1 MVYAAAASA
10 LRWPM
15 QWIRNFSP
23 QAAGTTLG
31 LIVIQVGIGVVMK
44 AAQTS
49 GSYSFSP
56 SASVTISEF
65 LKLLLSLA
73 LFYRQ
78 WQQRP
83 MEYVKF
89 ADDGE
94 ESAIPLTTTISA
106 TDGKEEQDKEREVGF
121 ENGYSASFD
130 AERGHLVAQP
140 RSGLAAF
147 WIDLRN
153 SITEQKSAGYYVLAL
168 CYTLINNSIFV
179 FYKLAD
185 PGTIQLAKSSGTG
198 VTALI
203 LTYCL
208 NASISKLQW
217 IAIVIQMF
225 GLILT
230 QYKASSGTTYPWT
243 TYSIL
248 LLQVILSASS
258 GVYNQYLLKQHDSN
272 LHVDNMCFTPPGYT
286 SAGAVM
292 VIVSNVFIGL
302 AITAVYK
309 YANAVIK
316 CFATALSTGILLCIA
331 TLLLGTELGEMVLI
345 GTAICFY
352 ASWLYL
358 DNPSTE
364 KSHQYATSGRA
375 SSFDVVDLARGM
387 YSKFCKTLL
396 FIFTLLTMSSV
407 AFLTLK
413 KSEMP
418 GFSPMADVS
427 PGGSVSNINRGS
439 DSAFGNSLAMI
450 RFNSARPERIPMLKK
465 YEPFFHT
472 VHISMP
478 ELMPEHPADFHNLT
492 VDQYPN
498 VYTIYKMVS
507 DLMET
512 MLADTSEMEGLLY
525 FHFDAW
531 IDPMAWNDE
540 TEKNKIRFP
549 NSTDLQKGPVF
560 RCMSDTGGSKWWGY
574 GEGHQN
580 RVLAAIKEVEGLGLD
595 YKVHLTEWCFGW
607 SDIYYIPRRF
617 FADFIILA
625 KVFLD
630 HEAFHEL
637 AIPTIVRIIDDS
649 RRASKEQTELDV
661 IMDCWGWCCASN
673 PTMEDVLTARC
684 GHRLNYL
691 DENVTNAFYNK
702 LDNRAKLL
710 EGRREHIE
718 ERGLFLGNLF

>member
-10 LRWPM
+10 LCWPM

-23 QAAGTTLG
+23 QAAGATLG

-83 MEYVKF
+83 TEYVKF
-89 ADDGE
+89 ADNGE

-106 TDGKEEQDKEREVGF
+106 TDGKEEQDKEREVDF

-147 WIDLRN
+147 WIDLRS

-168 CYTLINNSIFV
+168 CYTLIKNSIFV
-179 FYKLAD
+179 CYKLAD
-185 PGTIQLAKSSGTG
+185 AGTIQLAKSSRTG

-272 LHVDNMCFTPPGYT
+272 LHVDNMLLYASGTFVNLLCHIMLRSMSPDEPGFFQGYT

-331 TLLLGTELGEMVLI
+331 TLLLGTELGEM
-345 GTAICFY
+345 
-352 ASWLYL
+352 
-358 DNPSTE
+358 
-364 KSHQYATSGRA
+364 SHQYATSGRA

-396 FIFTLLTMSSV
+396 FIFTLLTMASV

-512 MLADTSEMEGLLY
+512 MLADTPPEG
-525 FHFDAW
+525 A
-531 IDPMAWNDE
+531 
-540 TEKNKIRFP
+540 R
-549 NSTDLQKGPVF
+549 F

-661 IMDCWGWCCASN
+661 IKDCWGWCCASN